1 MKLYFK
7 PGACSLAPHIVA
19 REANLDLTLEKVD
32 TKAQRTETGA
42 DYRAINPK
50 GYVPAVRL
58 DDGQVLTEVAV
69 LVQYLADRK
78 PEANLIAP
86 AGTIERYRA
95 QEWLN
100 YTATE
105 LHKGF
110 SPLFRADLPDAERA
124 VAVAKLHKRF
134 AVLEAHLGG
143 RDWLLDSFSIADA
156 YAYTILRWAPKR
168 MDMDLAAYPNI
179 AAFAKRMEA
188 RDGVKQALGEEGL
201 EPIA

>member
-78 PEANLIAP
+78 PEANLIA
-86 AGTIERYRA
+86 RA
-95 QEWLN
+95 QLEDPKLKSRVPEGVLPALKRQFYDAVQVTGPEAFGALMSLFGPEHILLGTDVPYVDAEDTVGGIADLN
-100 YTATE
+100 LDPAA
-105 LHKGF
+105 LKSIRRDNALGLL
-110 SPLFRADLPDAERA
+110 PRFRA
-124 VAVAKLHKRF
+124 
-134 AVLEAHLGG
+134 
-143 RDWLLDSFSIADA
+143 
-156 YAYTILRWAPKR
+156 
-168 MDMDLAAYPNI
+168 
-179 AAFAKRMEA
+179 
-188 RDGVKQALGEEGL
+188 
-201 EPIA
+201 

>member
-86 AGTIERYRA
+86 AGTLERYRA

-110 SPLFRADLPDAERA
+110 SPIFRATTDEGRDAAWAALQPKFDWLDAHLEKNDFLMGAAFRAPDAYLFTVLNWHRA
-124 VAVAKLHKRF
+124 LKR
-134 AVLEAHLGG
+134 
-143 RDWLLDSFSIADA
+143 
-156 YAYTILRWAPKR
+156 
-168 MDMDLAAYPNI
+168 DLAPWPRLGAYLERV
-179 AAFAKRMEA
+179 KA
-188 RDGVKQALGEEGL
+188 RPAVQQAMQAEGL
-201 EPIA
+201 KV